1 MTGSKKLTEPF
12 AWMKPRRLSFYFQY
26 VSQPER
32 KKRRRKKTRPEI
44 STKRVKQRSQRQRW
58 LSDGDGDE
66 RWVNG
71 DEIGSLVARRSPI
84 TAPVKEA
91 ESEVEGQVKR
101 KRREKTE

>member
-1 MTGSKKLTEPF
+1 M
-12 AWMKPRRLSFYFQY
+12 Q
-26 VSQPER
+26 VSQR
-32 KKRRRKKTRPEI
+32 RGKKSKKTRPEI
-44 STKRVKQRSQRQRW
+44 STKWVKQRSQRQRRGRW
-58 LSDGDGDE
+58 LNDGDGNK

>member
-1 MTGSKKLTEPF
+1 MDEAASTLFLFSVCKSARGGKK
-12 AWMKPRRLSFYFQY
+12 KNPR
-26 VSQPER
+26 PG
-32 KKRRRKKTRPEI
+32 I

-66 RWVNG
+66 RWMNG

-91 ESEVEGQVKR
+91 ESKVEGQVKR